1 MKRCPEC
8 RRDYVDDTLLY
19 CLEDG
24 EALVQGSVAS
34 SDEPHGAIPSNADA
48 LTQQQILTTDRTVI
62 LPRGTEAEPR
72 RSFDSRSERQSLSA
86 HRAAQPQEGST
97 ASAHRFAKP
106 LIAVAVAAVVLIGG
120 FFGYRYF
127 GTSSSKQIESIA
139 VMPFVNESGSSDIDY
154 LSDGMT
160 DTLINNLSRIPNL
173 SVKARS
179 SVFKYKGKDIEPQKV
194 AADLNVQAVVNGR
207 VMQRGNDLT
216 LNLEM
221 VDAATGDQIWG
232 EQYIRKVDDLVS
244 LQSDIARDV
253 SNKLREKL
261 SGPVTERI
269 SKHATENPQAYREY
283 LKGRFYWNKR
293 TIDDI
298 NKSIEYF
305 QKAIEIDPAY
315 ARAYAGLADSYVVIP
330 SYSNNRSKEAFPKAR
345 AAAMKALEIDN
356 SLAEAHATLA
366 DVLLEFDW
374 KFEESEREFKR
385 AIELDPNYAT
395 AHHWYA
401 EFLLGMGRRD
411 EALAEIKRAQECDP
425 LSLIINSMI
434 GIVHALRG
442 DYAEAETQLKKTI
455 EMDPN
460 FARAHMFLAELYEE
474 QGRFEE
480 AIDEYEKY
488 EKLLGPPSPETVKG
502 LGFVRDAY
510 RARGASGY
518 WKAMLDF
525 AKRRAGSD
533 PDSGPP
539 QVLLAR
545 LSVLGGD
552 KEGAF
557 QYFEKAFEQRDP
569 DLLRLADP
577 AFDPIRT
584 DPRFAELVRRIGL
597 PL

>member
-8 RRDYVDDTLLY
+8 RRDYFNDSLQY
-19 CLEDG
+19 CLDDG
-24 EALVQGSVAS
+24 TALLEGPAYGS
-34 SDEPHGAIPSNADA
+34 EPATAVFGVPPSGGSLRDDA
-48 LTQQQILTTDRTVI
+48 VTRVLNTETAEIGGPPGKGTVDT
-62 LPRGTEAEPR
+62 PSA
-72 RSFDSRSERQSLSA
+72 FDK
-86 HRAAQPQEGST
+86 
-97 ASAHRFAKP
+97 RFLLVP
-106 LIAVAVAAVVLIGG
+106 FVLAVVVLSGLM
-120 FFGYRYF
+120 GYRYLSA
-127 GTSSSKQIESIA
+127 TKQIASVA
-139 VMPFVNESGSSDIDY
+139 VMPFVNESGNTDNDY

-160 DTLINNLSRIPNL
+160 DTLINNLSRIPKL

-179 SVFKYKGKDIEPQKV
+179 SVFKYKGRDVEPQKV

-207 VMQRGNDLT
+207 MMQRGNDLT
-216 LNLEM
+216 LNLEI

-261 SGPVTERI
+261 SGADTERI
-269 SKHATENPQAYREY
+269 SKRATENPEAYREY
-283 LKGRFYWNKR
+283 LKGRFHWNKR
-293 TIDDI
+293 TIEDI

-305 QKAIEIDPAY
+305 QKAIEIDPGY

-330 SYSNNRSKEAFPKAR
+330 SYSNNRSNEAFPKAR
-345 AAAMKALEIDN
+345 AAATKALEIDN
-356 SLAEAHATLA
+356 SLADAHATLA
-366 DVLLEFDW
+366 DVLYEFEW

-401 EFLLGMGRRD
+401 EFLLAMGRRD

-434 GIVHALRG
+434 GITHMLRG
-442 DYAEAETQLKKTI
+442 EYGEAEAQLKKTI

-480 AIDEYEKY
+480 AIDEYEKHDT
-488 EKLLGPPSPETVKG
+488 LLGVPSAETVKG
-502 LGFVRDAY
+502 LGSVREAY
-510 RARGASGY
+510 RAGGASGY
-518 WKAMLDF
+518 WKRMLDF
-525 AKRRAGSD
+525 AKKRAESD

-557 QYFEKAFEQRDP
+557 PYFEAAFKKREP

-584 DPRFAELVRRIGL
+584 DPRFVELVRRIGL
-597 PL
+597 PH